1 MGALHFRTN
10 CCRQWFK
17 MDGFVCSKCGLV
29 PDRTQHGRLPPWEV
43 AKAIAYSTV
52 ITDISEHLGQ
62 AANELIGERVD
73 DYIAKKLKL
82 VGGGSPTARAVR
94 HVVARNRNGDFYPGK
109 PCENPRG
116 RKRLYTE
123 HQISE
128 AARVGMELK
137 KRKSRVSPARVRS
150 ILPKKLTNPHTGL
163 PMSDW
168 KIRQI
173 CLQMENRIVLA
184 VP

>member
-1 MGALHFRTN
+1 MPRIPFSIPSRGEVCEGWALFIFAPIAAASGF
-10 CCRQWFK
+10 Q
-17 MDGFVCSKCGLV
+17 MDSFVCSKCGLV

-109 PCENPRG
+109 PCENP
-116 RKRLYTE
+116 
-123 HQISE
+123 
-128 AARVGMELK
+128 
-137 KRKSRVSPARVRS
+137 
-150 ILPKKLTNPHTGL
+150 
-163 PMSDW
+163 
-168 KIRQI
+168 
-173 CLQMENRIVLA
+173 
-184 VP
+184 

>member
-17 MDGFVCSKCGLV
+17 MGSFVCSKYGLV

-123 HQISE
+123 HQS
-128 AARVGMELK
+128 L
-137 KRKSRVSPARVRS
+137 SSTSTSTSPSASTSTSSSASTLSPPPPLPATVPPPLPPLQHTPPL
-150 ILPKKLTNPHTGL
+150 LPKL
-163 PMSDW
+163 P
-168 KIRQI
+168 
-173 CLQMENRIVLA
+173 L
-184 VP
+184 PTPP